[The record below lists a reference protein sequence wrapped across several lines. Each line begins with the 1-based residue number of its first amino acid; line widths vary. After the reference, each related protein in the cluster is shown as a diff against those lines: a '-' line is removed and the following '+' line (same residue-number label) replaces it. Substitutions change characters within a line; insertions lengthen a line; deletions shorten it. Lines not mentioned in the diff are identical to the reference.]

1 MQSARHQHAGG
12 GVAGL
17 ACVAEAAFHALADCS
32 FQIGVFQDDVGGLA
46 AQFLG
51 HALDGVRSGFGHD
64 DAGAGGTGKRHHV
77 HIFVSGHDLSN

>member
-1 MQSARHQHAGG
+1 MQGARDQHAGG
-12 GVAGL
+12 CVAGL
-17 ACVAEAAFHALADCS
+17 AGVAEATLHAFAHS
-32 FQIGVFQDDVGGLA
+32 GFQIGIFQDDVGRLA